1 VNDVITYE
9 ITVENTGNV
18 AIRSVVVTDPQATSG
33 PTYVSGD
40 ANTDGIL
47 DVTETWT
54 YEATYSITQADLDR
68 GFFTNTASAN
78 GTYNNADG
86 DPTPMMEASDDE
98 TVRVDADPSWTVTKT
113 ADPATYDAVNDVI
126 TYEITVENTGNV
138 AIRSV
143 VVTDPQATSGPTYV
157 SGDANTDGI
166 PGCDRDLDLRGYV
179 QHHSGR
185 SRPRLLHQHGERQRY
200 LQQCRWRS
208 YSDDGGQR

>member
-1 VNDVITYE
+1 
-9 ITVENTGNV
+9 
-18 AIRSVVVTDPQATSG
+18 
-33 PTYVSGD
+33 VSGD

-166 PGCDRDLDLRGYV
+166 LDVTETWTYEATYSITQADLDRGFFTNTASANGTYNNAD
-179 QHHSGR
+179 GD
-185 SRPRLLHQHGERQRY
+185 PTPMMEA
-200 LQQCRWRS
+200 
-208 YSDDGGQR
+208 SDDETVRVDADPSWTVTKTG